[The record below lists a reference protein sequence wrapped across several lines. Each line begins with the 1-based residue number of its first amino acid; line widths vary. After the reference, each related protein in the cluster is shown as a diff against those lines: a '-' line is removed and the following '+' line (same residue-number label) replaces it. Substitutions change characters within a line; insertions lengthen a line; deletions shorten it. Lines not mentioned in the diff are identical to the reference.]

1 MSRLRKRINTLMWDR
16 LLVEPDGKRPLQAQ
30 VRSLLVSAISRRLLQ
45 PGGAVPSC
53 REMAETLGVARNTVA
68 LAYDQLVDQ
77 GLLTAK
83 ARSGYYVSAELPAPE
98 GRDGSEPGVRAPDWA
113 SHLAVRAAE
122 QRNIA
127 KPADWQKAPY
137 PFLYGQFDPSLFP
150 IAAWRECC
158 RQALSTLD
166 VLDWAPDLVD
176 GDDGQLI
183 EQIRVG
189 ILPRRGVFA
198 RSAEVMMTVG
208 AQHALFLLA
217 ELLTR
222 PGTVVGVED
231 PGYPDARN
239 IFELKGCRVRPLP
252 VDAGGLVVGDHL
264 RGCAIIAVTPS
275 HQCPT
280 TRTMPL
286 ERRLALL
293 DFARAHD
300 IILIED
306 DYESEMNGSGGA
318 MPALKSLDRD
328 GRVVYVGSVSK
339 ILAPGL
345 RLGYLV
351 GAEAMMRQAR
361 ALRRLM
367 VRHPPLNN
375 QRALALFLSLG
386 HYEAFSRSVSA
397 TLEARSA
404 AVSAGLA
411 RHLPSF
417 SWDGGQGRS
426 SVWLRGPA
434 HLDARA
440 LAASA
445 EARGVLI
452 EPGDVF
458 FAGDAPP
465 GNFIRLGFAS
475 IPTARIDAGLARLAE
490 ALREVT

>member
-1 MSRLRKRINTLMWDR
+1 MWDR
-16 LLVEPDGKRPLQAQ
+16 LVIEPDGNRPLQAQ
-30 VRSLLVSAISRRLLQ
+30 VRSLLVSAISQHLIQ
-45 PGGAVPSC
+45 PGSVVPSC
-53 REMAETLGVARNTVA
+53 REMAETLGIARNTVS
-68 LAYDQLVDQ
+68 LAYDQLVEQ
-77 GLLTAK
+77 GFLTAK
-83 ARSGYYVSAELPAPE
+83 ARSGYYVNAAARPPAGP
-98 GRDGSEPGVRAPDWA
+98 DVHEPGARTPEWA
-113 SHLAVRAAE
+113 LHLAIDPAG
-122 QRNIA
+122 QRNIS

-137 PFLYGQFDPSLFP
+137 PFLYGQFDPGLFP

-158 RQALSTLD
+158 RQALSMLD

-198 RSAEVMMTVG
+198 RSSELMMTVG

-217 ELLTR
+217 DLLTR
-222 PGTVVGVED
+222 RGSVVGVED

-239 IFELKGCRVRPLP
+239 IFEIKGCRVRPMP
-252 VDAGGLVVGDHL
+252 VDEGGLVVGDHL
-264 RGCAIIAVTPS
+264 KGCALIVVTPS

-293 DFARAHD
+293 DLARAHD

-306 DYESEMNGSGGA
+306 DYESETYGAGRA

-339 ILAPGL
+339 VLAPGL

-351 GAEAMMRQAR
+351 GAEPMMRQAR

-386 HYEAFSRSVSA
+386 HYDAFSRSVSD
-397 TLEARSA
+397 TLEARAA

-417 SWDGGQGRS
+417 SWDGDQGRS
-426 SVWLRGPA
+426 SVWLEGPEG
-434 HLDARA
+434 LDARV
-440 LAASA
+440 LAARA
-445 EARGVLI
+445 RDRGVLI

-458 FAGDAPP
+458 FAGNAPP
-465 GNFIRLGFAS
+465 THFIRLGFAS
-475 IPTARIDAGLARLAE
+475 IPTARIEPGLVQLAA
-490 ALREVT
+490 ALRDMG